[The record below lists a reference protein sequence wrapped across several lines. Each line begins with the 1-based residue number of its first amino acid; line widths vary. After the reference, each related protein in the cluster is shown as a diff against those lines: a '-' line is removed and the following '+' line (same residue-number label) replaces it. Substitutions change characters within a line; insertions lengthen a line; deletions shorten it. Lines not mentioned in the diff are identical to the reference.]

1 MLGAQKTVSHA
12 LGFQCRMV
20 QRDSTVLTSTRPI
33 SDELRGQPTSRDRDR
48 ASFLRCCIDAAT
60 WLYTFGGYA
69 LAIYL
74 VTRPGWGLPLVGVL
88 LMTHT
93 MILSA
98 LLTHECMHGTMGRS
112 PALNA
117 FLGRATTLIS
127 GACYVP
133 YTLLRRQHLNHHG
146 NRVGY
151 DGFSVARWVGSLPPP
166 LRAVIIALEWCYF
179 PVLSYIA
186 RVRSLVVPFLE
197 ERHRRLRKRI
207 ALVFLLRAGFYLVL
221 FYISP
226 WSWVGLFA
234 SHLAMLTI
242 LRIYDCFHHT
252 FDITS
257 LGTSVQRLDGDHEQ
271 RNTYSSLIS
280 SKHAWLNAIFLNY
293 GYHNAHH
300 AYPRAHW
307 TELSKI
313 DLELYPTSR
322 VHCLHFGDLLHG
334 YHRYR
339 TTRIVKGLGRP
350 KVVDGRLALDGY
362 FGIIM
367 NISFIVYD
375 V

>member
-146 NRVGY
+146 NRVGV
-151 DGFSVARWVGSLPPP
+151 SARESP
-166 LRAVIIALEWCYF
+166 LLI
-179 PVLSYIA
+179 
-186 RVRSLVVPFLE
+186 
-197 ERHRRLRKRI
+197 ER
-207 ALVFLLRAGFYLVL
+207 G
-221 FYISP
+221 
-226 WSWVGLFA
+226 
-234 SHLAMLTI
+234 
-242 LRIYDCFHHT
+242 
-252 FDITS
+252 
-257 LGTSVQRLDGDHEQ
+257 
-271 RNTYSSLIS
+271 
-280 SKHAWLNAIFLNY
+280 
-293 GYHNAHH
+293 
-300 AYPRAHW
+300 
-307 TELSKI
+307 
-313 DLELYPTSR
+313 
-322 VHCLHFGDLLHG
+322 
-334 YHRYR
+334 
-339 TTRIVKGLGRP
+339 
-350 KVVDGRLALDGY
+350 
-362 FGIIM
+362 
-367 NISFIVYD
+367 
-375 V
+375 